1 MNYSAAIFD
10 LDGTLIDSNPVWE
23 KLDRIILERRNIT
36 ADDAFFKKLTAMT
49 YEDAAAEIQKLGV
62 NISADDF
69 KTEINELAVYEY
81 SNNIRLKDG
90 AENYLIHLKNS
101 NIKIT
106 LATASPAELY
116 VPVLKN
122 NGVYHLF
129 AAFTTTDEV
138 GRSKDY
144 PDIYIEAAR
153 KVGVIPECCMAF
165 EDVLKGVLSAKK
177 AGMFTVGVYD
187 ESSDGYIEE
196 IKKASDKFIYSF
208 NEML

>member
-23 KLDRIILERRNIT
+23 KLDRIILERRKIA

-187 ESSDGYIEE
+187 ESSAGYIEE
-196 IKKASDKFIYSF
+196 IKKATDKFIYSF

>member
-81 SNNIRLKDG
+81 SNNIRLKYG

-153 KVGVIPECCMAF
+153 KVGVSPECCMAF

-187 ESSDGYIEE
+187 ESSADYIEE

>member
-1 MNYSAAIFD
+1 MNYCAAVFD

-23 KLDRIILERRNIT
+23 KLDRIILERRNIA
-36 ADDAFFKKLTAMT
+36 ADDVFFKKLTAMT
-49 YEDAAAEIQKLGV
+49 YEDASAEIQKLGV
-62 NISADDF
+62 NISAEDF

-90 AENYLIHLKNS
+90 AKNYLVYLKS
-101 NIKIT
+101 RNIKIV

-122 NGVYHLF
+122 NGVYDLF
-129 AAFTTTDEV
+129 DAFTTTDEV

-144 PDIYIEAAR
+144 PDIYIEAAK
-153 KVGVIPECCMAF
+153 KVGAAPECCIAF
-165 EDVLKGVLSAKK
+165 EDVLKGISSAKK

-187 ESSDGYIEE
+187 ESSSGYVDE

>member
-1 MNYSAAIFD
+1 MNYCAAVFD

-23 KLDRIILERRNIT
+23 KLDRIILGRRNIA
-36 ADDAFFKKLTAMT
+36 ADDVFFQKLTAMT
-49 YEDAAAEIQKLGV
+49 YEDAAAEIRKLGID
-62 NISADDF
+62 ISADEF
-69 KTEINELAVYEY
+69 KDEINELAVYEY
-81 SNNIRLKDG
+81 SQNIRLKDG
-90 AENYLIHLKNS
+90 AEKYLVYLKNN

-116 VPVLKN
+116 EPVLKN
-122 NGVYHLF
+122 NGVYDLF
-129 AAFTTTDEV
+129 DAFTTTDEV

-144 PDIYIEAAR
+144 PDIYIEAA
-153 KVGVIPECCMAF
+153 KKISVTPECCIAF

-177 AGMFTVGVYD
+177 AGMFSVGVYD
-187 ESSDGYIEE
+187 ESSAGCIDE

>member
-165 EDVLKGVLSAKK
+165 EDVLKGVSSAKK

-187 ESSDGYIEE
+187 ESSAGYIEE